1 MLIASSINAARMF
14 LYFIGFTYAS
24 IANAVI
30 VLYTWPIFA
39 TLLGLMFLR
48 KNRQAPALALL
59 IAFAGIVFAYLGKQ
73 FSLPT
78 GTLLE

>member
-39 TLLGLMFLR
+39 TLLGLMFL
-48 KNRQAPALALL
+48 KE
-59 IAFAGIVFAYLGKQ
+59 K
-73 FSLPT
+73 
-78 GTLLE
+78 